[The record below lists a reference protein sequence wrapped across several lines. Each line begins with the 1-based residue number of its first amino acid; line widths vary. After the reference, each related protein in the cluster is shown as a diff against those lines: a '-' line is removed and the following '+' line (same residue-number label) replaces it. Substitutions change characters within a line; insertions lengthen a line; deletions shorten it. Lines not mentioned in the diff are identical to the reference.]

1 MVFKFIKLNKK
12 RNYLG
17 FTLIELLTSISIIA
31 LITGIFLVNYR
42 SSERRAD
49 LVFSSQILVS
59 DIRFA
64 QAKALGLFKYGE
76 ELPQGGWGIY
86 FNSIN
91 DDKEYKVFADVN
103 GNYQFDDNEA
113 DEIAGG
119 LTIDLSR
126 GIIIDQLK
134 VDGEIVP
141 DLNLVFLPPD
151 PKTYINHQVEEE
163 QSVKAEI
170 ILKDINNN
178 NTATIVVNYLGLIEV
193 SSLELENN

>member
-31 LITGIFLVNYR
+31 LMTGIFLVNYR

-64 QAKALGLFKYGE
+64 QAKALGLFNYGG

-86 FNSIN
+86 FNTTN
-91 DDKEYKVFADVN
+91 QGEYKVFADVN
-103 GNYQFDDNEA
+103 GNYQYDDNEA
-113 DEIAGG
+113 NETAGG

-134 VDGEIVP
+134 VDEETVTG
-141 DLNLVFLPPD
+141 LNIVFLPPD
-151 PKTYINHQVEEE
+151 PKTYINHQAEAE
-163 QSVKAEI
+163 QSIMAEI
-170 ILKDINNN
+170 VLKDINND
-178 NTATIVVNYLGLIEV
+178 NTATIAINYLGLIEV